1 MQILFV
7 MALRPLIIEGVMAIR
22 LGLANIECCNG
33 GGDGGNGSG
42 VDGGG
47 GRGAA
52 CALAKLFQVKILR
65 RNQ

>member
-1 MQILFV
+1 
-7 MALRPLIIEGVMAIR
+7 MASRPLIIEGAMAIR

-52 CALAKLFQVKILR
+52 CALAKLFQ
-65 RNQ
+65 